1 MNLRVTQRRNEYIKR
16 QKGNPRK
23 GGKEVAV
30 QVVMRWR
37 RDIKIVGEMIIAKGG
52 KIGMIIDGGT
62 EIEIREGDEI
72 MMITLGRKVGIE
84 TETEETEVDQET
96 ETEVDQETEIED
108 DIVIDDEKV
117 KWFSDYLQSS
127 VQAHLLFII
136 QIFHHYMEKN
146 INDPSK
152 AQYYP
157 FYT

>member
-72 MMITLGRKVGIE
+72 MMITLERKVGIE
-84 TETEETEVDQET
+84 TETE

-146 INDPSK
+146 KNDASK

>member
-1 MNLRVTQRRNEYIKR
+1 MNLRVTRRRNEYIKR
-16 QKGNPRK
+16 QKSYPRK
-23 GGKEVAV
+23 GDKEVTV
-30 QVVMRWR
+30 QVVVRWR

-72 MMITLGRKVGIE
+72 MMITLERKVGIE
-84 TETEETEVDQET
+84 TETE

-127 VQAHLLFII
+127 VQAHLLSII

>member
-16 QKGNPRK
+16 QKGNPKK

-72 MMITLGRKVGIE
+72 MMITLERKVEIE
-84 TETEETEVDQET
+84 TETE

-146 INDPSK
+146 KNDPSK